1 MAKISSPQG
10 GGLENG
16 ARGIE
21 VDFLL
26 GLQQHPRA
34 VLDIPAAPDTSE
46 AQWPL
51 AAVNFCAGSADWSIS
66 QSQRGNKLPARAQSC
81 SLLGATDASAEFTMF
96 IGLQNQGSSLGLSF
110 VEGVVIVILQMLAAC
125 ASQIRCQFRLTP
137 ALRALAITI
146 LRAVIF
152 QRYQRRT
159 PSAAFLAL
167 YVNPSQGMLKRCVT
181 VTPYGVCCPPL
192 TASQNPIRRC
202 RHWKAA
208 EDAGHMSRRGHSSTF
223 TLDLYISARCTQG
236 HMDGMTTTT
245 TGGSRFE
252 PLFQALGA
260 PDVSLCDRT
269 LATRSRARAQPQ
281 PGHSLPIPPKSPE
294 AG

>member
-1 MAKISSPQG
+1 MQVR
-10 GGLENG
+10 N
-16 ARGIE
+16 
-21 VDFLL
+21 
-26 GLQQHPRA
+26 
-34 VLDIPAAPDTSE
+34 
-46 AQWPL
+46 
-51 AAVNFCAGSADWSIS
+51 S
-66 QSQRGNKLPARAQSC
+66 QCCMYRDCTRLIFFS
-81 SLLGATDASAEFTMF
+81 

-208 EDAGHMSRRGHSSTF
+208 EDAGHMFRRGHSSTF

-260 PDVSLCDRT
+260 PPTSRCATEPSQLSAEPEPNPNRATVFPFHPSHLKQGEVDCLLASSPILCPELST
-269 LATRSRARAQPQ
+269 LVYNVIVGWSAEVLILSAVLQHIQA
-281 PGHSLPIPPKSPE
+281 SLPSVLSIS
-294 AG
+294 AS

>member
-1 MAKISSPQG
+1 MQVR
-10 GGLENG
+10 N
-16 ARGIE
+16 
-21 VDFLL
+21 
-26 GLQQHPRA
+26 
-34 VLDIPAAPDTSE
+34 
-46 AQWPL
+46 
-51 AAVNFCAGSADWSIS
+51 S
-66 QSQRGNKLPARAQSC
+66 QCCMYRDCTRLIFFS
-81 SLLGATDASAEFTMF
+81 

-236 HMDGMTTTT
+236 HMDGTTTTT

-260 PDVSLCDRT
+260 PPRR
-269 LATRSRARAQPQ
+269 LAVRQNPRNSQQSPSPTPTGPQ
-281 PGHSLPIPPKSPE
+281 SSHSTQVT
-294 AG
+294 